1 MVEFI
6 QFGMLN
12 DYWTEYFTKP
22 TTDVFDDA
30 LDVALDHDVLD
41 VAGQILKRRKCTNPH
56 LTNLLDCILSLSK
69 LVVSINYTRNVD
81 TPLGCQIEETNLRKC
96 VAWVFDI
103 SVYRDKTSLL
113 VPLAKKEY
121 IETKGYIA
129 PKGNT
134 KLLVTVLSHVY
145 NVEIVFFE
153 SLCLLNSLL
162 VIGQIWSTVML
173 VGNAIRELST
183 LASNHCWYCWLK
195 LVGDGENGSNLI
207 GEGVEEEKKALR
219 LCLV

>member
-1 MVEFI
+1 MR
-6 QFGMLN
+6 G
-12 DYWTEYFTKP
+12 TEYFTKP
-22 TTDVFDDA
+22 TTNVFDDA

-41 VAGQILKRRKCTNPH
+41 VAGQILREESAQILH

-81 TPLGCQIEETNLRKC
+81 TPLGCQTEETNSRKC
-96 VAWVFDI
+96 AAWVFDI
-103 SVYRDKTSLL
+103 SVHRDKTSLL

-129 PKGNT
+129 PKG
-134 KLLVTVLSHVY
+134 
-145 NVEIVFFE
+145 
-153 SLCLLNSLL
+153 C
-162 VIGQIWSTVML
+162 
-173 VGNAIRELST
+173 R
-183 LASNHCWYCWLK
+183 LK